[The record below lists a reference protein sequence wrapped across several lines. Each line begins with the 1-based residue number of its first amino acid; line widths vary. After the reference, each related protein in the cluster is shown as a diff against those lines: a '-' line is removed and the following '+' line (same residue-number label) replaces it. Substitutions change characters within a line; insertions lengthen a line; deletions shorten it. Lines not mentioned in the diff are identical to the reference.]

1 MKTLFNQII
10 NMPHFFINTK
20 NIENDL
26 VKIDDKENYQHIA
39 RSLRAKI
46 GEKLRMI
53 DENRI
58 QYEGKIKNI
67 TKNLIEVEIEKKYPS
82 ENKLGFN
89 LFLAQSPLRSD
100 FQNLVMEKATE
111 LGVAGV
117 YPVYTDNCA
126 VAKSVVENKISKWQR
141 VMYEA
146 SKQCERAFIPDCF
159 DLTTLEKL
167 LSDKKFDRIIA
178 FCERDY
184 KLSMKDYLLENQINK
199 DENILVIVGP
209 EGGFS
214 KREFELFENS
224 GIIMLSLGDLILK
237 AETAVIVGLGNL
249 IYEFS
254 NNK

>member
-82 ENKLGFN
+82 ENKLCFN

-146 SKQCERAFIPDCF
+146 SKQCERAFVPDCF

-167 LSDKKFDRIIA
+167 LFDKKFDRIIA

-184 KLSMKDYLLENQINK
+184 KLSMKDYLLENPIKK